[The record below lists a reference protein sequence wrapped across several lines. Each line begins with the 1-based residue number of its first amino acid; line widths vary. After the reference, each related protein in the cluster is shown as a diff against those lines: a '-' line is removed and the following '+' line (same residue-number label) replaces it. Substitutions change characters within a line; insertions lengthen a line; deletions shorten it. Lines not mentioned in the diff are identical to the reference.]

1 MISHVQCCVANR
13 IRVRL
18 NANVCIFERLETVGN
33 GWKMRTMV
41 DTVWRGYH
49 VTYMVGMHGES
60 WIGEGGYVR
69 RVRRFDSCHSAV
81 NRVFMLMGWSTVTN

>member
-18 NANVCIFERLETVGN
+18 NANVCILERLETVGKCERWWIRC
-33 GWKMRTMV
+33 G
-41 DTVWRGYH
+41 GYH

-69 RVRRFDSCHSAV
+69 GVRRFDSCHSAV